1 MTPAGAA
8 TRPAWRVLKAAA
20 QRGGRC
26 HQGVAATRPAW
37 RVLKAQRFVHLI
49 IKSCRCS
56 DSTRLEGTE
65 RLAKGGDERR
75 QSIVA
80 ATRPAWRVL
89 KASCSSVFWHL
100 HMSCSDSTRFEGTE
114 RLAIMA

>member
-56 DSTRLEGTE
+56 DSTRLEGAE
-65 RLAKGGDERR
+65 RLAKGGNDPRHTILPPTHPPRR
-75 QSIVA
+75 E
-80 ATRPAWRVL
+80 L
-89 KASCSSVFWHL
+89 KTPFTPSPNHL
-100 HMSCSDSTRFEGTE
+100 
-114 RLAIMA
+114 